1 MEFILSAIVSA
12 LLISSMYILVALGF
26 AFLLSVIGIINF
38 SHGVIYMISGYICY
52 QLSVVYGLNQWLA
65 LVISVVF
72 IGAFGLFLERYCFR
86 YAVGNLDRM
95 ILISIAIILIL
106 QNAVNIT
113 MGGHVRSLPSFA
125 PGTLSIGT
133 LSFAVD
139 KLLTFFIGGALLGIL
154 IWFTRRTKY
163 GLQMQAVSQDSE
175 GAALQGIDVHRVSG
189 IACAMACA
197 MAAIAGCLMG
207 ALFNLSAFMGDNMLI
222 KSLEVVILGGIG
234 SIGGIFYAGLL
245 IGSIDAVVPLFS
257 SGAMGQVIGLAVII
271 IILLFRPQGFFG
283 REFN

>member
-1 MEFILSAIVSA
+1 MELALSALISA
-12 LLISSMYILVALGF
+12 LLISAMYIVVALGF

-38 SHGVIYMISGYICY
+38 SHGVIYMISGYLCY
-52 QLSVVYGLNQWLA
+52 QLAVAYDFNQWLA
-65 LVISVVF
+65 LIISVIVIS
-72 IGAFGLFLERYCFR
+72 AFGLFLERYCFR

-95 ILISIAIILIL
+95 IIISIAIILVL
-106 QNAVNIT
+106 QNAINIT

-125 PGTLSIGT
+125 PGTIHIGT
-133 LSFAVD
+133 FSFALD
-139 KLLTFFIGGALLGIL
+139 KLLTFLIGGALLAIL

-163 GLQMQAVSQDSE
+163 GLQMQAISQELE

-189 IACAMACA
+189 IACAMACG

-222 KSLEVVILGGIG
+222 KSLELVILGGIG
-234 SIGGIFYAGLL
+234 SIGGLFFAGLL
-245 IGSIDAVVPLFS
+245 IGSIDAIVPLFS

-283 REFN
+283 REYS